1 MLIQITPRGAVQA
14 CNRQKNFLRHINN
27 NNNINP
33 MKHHR
38 SLWAS
43 LLTISLAISA
53 LAFTSSAEAN
63 DGPPVLSSGSVANA
77 VGGAPATP
85 ASTAG
90 ESLNKARKEDDDETA
105 YQLRVLDEQEK
116 LDEKLAA
123 LSAFTK
129 SAKFLGL
136 PENQRILLE
145 RQQSVMAKYSQ
156 ILRER
161 IALFA

>member
-1 MLIQITPRGAVQA
+1 M
-14 CNRQKNFLRHINN
+14 KN
-27 NNNINP
+27 
-33 MKHHR
+33 HR
-38 SLWAS
+38 SLLAS
-43 LLTISLAISA
+43 LLTISLAAI
-53 LAFTSSAEAN
+53 AFTSSVEAN
-63 DGPPVLSSGSVANA
+63 DGPRNGGGPPNA
-77 VGGAPATP
+77 ASLAPGGATP
-85 ASTAG
+85 LTTANTAG
-90 ESLNKARKEDDDETA
+90 ELLNKARKEDDDETA

-116 LDEKLAA
+116 LDEKLTA

>member
-1 MLIQITPRGAVQA
+1 M
-14 CNRQKNFLRHINN
+14 KN
-27 NNNINP
+27 
-33 MKHHR
+33 HR
-38 SLWAS
+38 SLLAS
-43 LLTISLAISA
+43 LLTISLALIFTDTA
-53 LAFTSSAEAN
+53 QAGAGLAAAGA
-63 DGPPVLSSGSVANA
+63 GPSVAA
-77 VGGAPATP
+77 TAGHGTPAP
-85 ASTAG
+85 ASTG
-90 ESLNKARKEDDDETA
+90 ESLNKARKEDEDETA

-116 LDEKLAA
+116 LDEKLTA

-145 RQQSVMAKYSQ
+145 RQQSAMAKYSQ